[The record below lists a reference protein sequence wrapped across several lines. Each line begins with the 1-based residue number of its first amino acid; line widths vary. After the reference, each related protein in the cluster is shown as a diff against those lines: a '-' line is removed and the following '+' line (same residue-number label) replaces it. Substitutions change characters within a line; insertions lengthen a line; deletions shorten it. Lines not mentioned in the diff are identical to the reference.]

1 MKRTILCSILLFL
14 CVSINSQTI
23 VKFNLKPN
31 GTFLADDE
39 KSFVVV
45 EFNGKTAQELY
56 SMVKSNVM
64 TLYNSPKTVMSEN
77 EPNSLSIRAL
87 SGVIH
92 ETYKLGGGFVSY
104 KAYYN
109 LVFHFKDGR
118 IKVDAPVIDG
128 NLNVNATGVPIPKTF
143 VSLVDDWFD
152 KKGNV
157 KNKSEKNKK
166 KIEATFN
173 YPINYLLGNYKD
185 NNQSEEN
192 W

>member
-1 MKRTILCSILLFL
+1 MKRKFLCSILLFL

-45 EFNGKTAQELY
+45 EYNGKTAQELY

-77 EPNSLSIRAL
+77 EPISLSIRAL

-104 KAYYN
+104 KAHYN

-118 IKVDAPVIDG
+118 IKVDAPVIDR
-128 NLNVNATGVPIPKTF
+128 NLDVDATGVPVPKTF
-143 VSLVDDWFD
+143 VGLVDDWFD

-157 KNKSEKNKK
+157 KNKSEKNKN

-185 NNQSEEN
+185 NNQSDED